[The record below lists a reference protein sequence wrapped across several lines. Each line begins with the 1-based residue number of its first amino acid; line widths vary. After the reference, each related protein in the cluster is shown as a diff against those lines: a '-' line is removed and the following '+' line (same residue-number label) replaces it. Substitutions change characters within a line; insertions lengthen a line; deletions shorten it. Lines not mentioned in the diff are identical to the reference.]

1 MTEFPATFLK
11 VTSTVHLVLVSSFLT
26 TLATSPLVLLVFGT
40 DLTQTWFAVVLSSP
54 LAAPA
59 LFATF
64 ATFRAHADGD
74 LQSARTWVR
83 AWPGGVA
90 RTWRVGAVGAAL
102 LFVVAVDATFTAG
115 TPLFTAMAPFLVL
128 VVALATVTGVTLVA
142 ALEEFPNLRLWPTT
156 KASLF
161 CAVRG
166 GGWSLLTLAALG
178 VYASLLATN
187 AFLALTLATGPV
199 LYVLWANAR
208 HALAPVRRE
217 VETGDE
223 PERPGVTT
231 RAPDSQGA
239 GTTNPSR
246 HTTGSTAT
254 TTGPINPDRRPAGP
268 KATTTGTTNPDRR
281 PALTTI
287 GATR

>member
-26 TLATSPLVLLVFGT
+26 ALATSPLVLLVFGT
-40 DLTQTWFAVVLSSP
+40 DLTQTWFAVVLASP

-74 LQSARTWVR
+74 LQPARTWVR
-83 AWPGGVA
+83 TWPGGVA
-90 RTWRVGAVGAAL
+90 RTWRVGAAGAAL
-102 LFVVAVDATFTAG
+102 LFVVAVDATFTAA
-115 TPLFTAMAPFLVL
+115 TPLFTAMAPFLALL
-128 VVALATVTGVTLVA
+128 VASATVTGVTLVA
-142 ALEEFPNLRLWPTT
+142 ALEEFPGLRLWPTT

-178 VYASLLATN
+178 VHASLLATN

-217 VETGDE
+217 VERADE
-223 PERPGVTT
+223 VGRPSGTT
-231 RAPDSQGA
+231 RAPDSEGGSTTNPSWRLIGSTPTTR

-246 HTTGSTAT
+246 
-254 TTGPINPDRRPAGP
+254 RPAGP
-268 KATTTGTTNPDRR
+268 TPTASDTANPDRR
-281 PALTTI
+281 PALTTT